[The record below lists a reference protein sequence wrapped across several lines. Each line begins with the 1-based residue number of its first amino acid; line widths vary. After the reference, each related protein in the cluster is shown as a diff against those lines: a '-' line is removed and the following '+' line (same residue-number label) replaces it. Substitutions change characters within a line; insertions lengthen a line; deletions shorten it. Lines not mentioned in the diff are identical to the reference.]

1 MSEWAL
7 ENPKAITTAFTG
19 IVLFVIQ
26 KYVFDLSPEV
36 EGYVNIILPSLFLM
50 LLGRY
55 TRISKSEAELLNEIN
70 KEDSRDQA

>member
-1 MSEWAL
+1 MNEFIL
-7 ENPKAITTAFTG
+7 ENPKAIVTAFTG

-55 TRISKSEAELLNEIN
+55 TRITKSEAELLNEIN
-70 KEDSRDQA
+70 KEDSRDQL